1 MPRHPGNW
9 PYTKGIGIAYSG
21 LVAKKPA
28 KSRSK
33 GADDSPL
40 AAAAAEAA
48 RAASPQH
55 PIPVPFTAILGQDR
69 AIKVLGDAV
78 RSERVHHAWIFHGPA
93 GVGKFTTAL
102 AFAATILDPTAK
114 VGKDGVPTVDDESE
128 VQRLLRAGTHPDLH
142 IITKELARYSEDAQV
157 RDRKLITIPKDVID
171 THLLEPAALAPA
183 MPGGRASKVFIID
196 EAELLDRSPTN
207 APTQNAILKTLEE
220 PPAGTVIILVTT
232 NPDRL
237 LTTIRS
243 RSQQVAFVPLMEGP
257 MRVWLDQAKKAI
269 DPPIEEDDLGFLHSF
284 AAGSPGEFQRAHAGG
299 LANWSRTLEP
309 MLAAADAGKYS
320 VELGP
325 TMAKLVDDWAAAVV
339 EKDKQASKD
348 AANRT
353 GADLLF
359 RVISERSR
367 RQIRRTPTDA
377 ERSIRVIE
385 SVREAERAIDAGVN
399 MNFAMEWLSS
409 RVSGKPGAGLVAAN

>member
-1 MPRHPGNW
+1 M
-9 PYTKGIGIAYSG
+9 
-21 LVAKKPA
+21 
-28 KSRSK
+28 
-33 GADDSPL
+33 

-48 RAASPQH
+48 RAAQPQH
-55 PIPVPFTAILGQDR
+55 PIPVPFNAILGQDR
-69 AIKVLGDAV
+69 AVKILGDAV
-78 RSERVHHAWIFHGPA
+78 RSQRVHHAWIFHGPA
-93 GVGKFTTAL
+93 GVGKFTAAL
-102 AFAATILDPTAK
+102 AFAAVILDDSAT
-114 VGKDGVPTVDDESE
+114 VGKDGVPTVNADSG

-142 IITKELARYSEDAQV
+142 IITKELARFSEDAQV
-157 RDRKLITIPKDVID
+157 RERKLLTIPKDVID

-183 MPGGRASKVFIID
+183 LPGGLASKVFIVD

-243 RSQQVAFVPLMEGP
+243 RSQQVAFVPLAEGP
-257 MRVWLDQAKKAI
+257 MRVWLDQAKKTI

-284 AAGSPGEFQRAHAGG
+284 AAGSPGEFLRAHAGG

-309 MLAAADAGKYS
+309 MLASADAGKYS

-339 EKDKQASKD
+339 DKDKQASKD

-359 RVISERSR
+359 RVIAERAR
-367 RQIRRTPTDA
+367 RQVRRTPTDS

-385 SVREAERAIDAGVN
+385 SVREAERAVDAGVN
-399 MNFAMEWLSS
+399 MTFAMEWLSS
-409 RVSGKPGAGLVAAN
+409 RVSGRPTPAQMATL